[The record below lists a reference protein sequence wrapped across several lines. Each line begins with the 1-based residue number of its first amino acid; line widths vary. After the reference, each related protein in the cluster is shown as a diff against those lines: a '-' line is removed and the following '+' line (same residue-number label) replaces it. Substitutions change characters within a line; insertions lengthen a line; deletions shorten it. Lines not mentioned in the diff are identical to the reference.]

1 MRRPGEP
8 TEPVT
13 EVPHG
18 MVESQTHTDTQTHI
32 LDTHTHSARQR
43 RTDLVLRRNT
53 ELAKEFVD
61 HIRIGLERQPH
72 NHLAANG

>member
-1 MRRPGEP
+1 VRIPGEP
-8 TEPVT
+8 T

-18 MVESQTHTDTQTHI
+18 MVESQTQTYTDTQTHI

-43 RTDLVLRRNT
+43 RTDLVLRRDT